1 MLKLNVN
8 QEKQLTFE
16 VQIGG
21 VSNDQVK
28 SQFKITIGEVAYTFP
43 AKVGRDEITVDLPP
57 LHKVIGTKIKEG
69 DEADVQ
75 LEIIADGHFLT
86 PWRDKAVLS
95 NPLVLEV
102 KIKDSDFVA
111 NPGFQANLVTTE
123 DGAKQVTTV
132 EAKKEPVKEVKTEE
146 SITTDLVERISA
158 KLEAMINSKEKS
170 EEKKEDIKPEKEDD
184 KKEDIKPE
192 KEDDKKEDNEQT
204 TEEGCK
210 KVSESKTEKLEKLL
224 NKTIDVF
231 KLNEDKKQDKKKEIT
246 LEDFKKNLSKK
257 DILNYMKKQGTK
269 SPDVQEIIYEQAKLS
284 AKKDTP
290 IYILKAVSDIL
301 KK

>member
-21 VSNDQVK
+21 VQTDQVT
-28 SQFKITIGEVAYTFP
+28 SQFKITIGEIAYTFP

-69 DEADVQ
+69 DEAEVQ
-75 LEIIADGHFLT
+75 LEIIADGHYLT
-86 PWRDKAVLS
+86 PWKDSAVLS

-102 KIKDSDFVA
+102 KIKDSAFVA
-111 NPGFQANLVTTE
+111 NPAFQASLVKKE
-123 DGAKQVTTV
+123 DGAKQITTV
-132 EAKKEPVKEVKTEE
+132 EAKKEPVKEVKSEETIATE
-146 SITTDLVERISA
+146 LVEKISA
-158 KLEAMINSKEKS
+158 KLEKMIEAKENSDKDKKDDETKE
-170 EEKKEDIKPEKEDD
+170 EDKDED
-184 KKEDIKPE
+184 KKEED
-192 KEDDKKEDNEQT
+192 KEDEQL

-224 NKTIDVF
+224 NKTIDTF
-231 KLNEDKKQDKKKEIT
+231 KLNEDQKQDKKEDKKKEIT

-257 DILNYMKKQGTK
+257 DILNYMKKQGTT
-269 SPDVQEIIYEQAKLS
+269 STEVQEIIYEQAKIS

>member
-21 VSNDQVK
+21 VHQDQVT
-28 SQFKITIGEVAYTFP
+28 SQFKITIGEIAYTFP

-57 LHKVIGTKIKEG
+57 LHKVIGAKIKEG

-75 LEIIADGHFLT
+75 LEIIADGHYLT
-86 PWRDKAVLS
+86 PWRDRAVLS

-102 KIKDSDFVA
+102 KIKDSAFVE
-111 NPGFQANLVTTE
+111 NPAFQTRLTTSE

-132 EAKKEPVKEVKTEE
+132 ESKKEPVKEIKSEETIATE
-146 SITTDLVERISA
+146 LVEKISA
-158 KLEAMINSKEKS
+158 KLEAMIEAKEAKENKDDKTK
-170 EEKKEDIKPEKEDD
+170 EEDKEDD
-184 KKEDIKPE
+184 KTKEE
-192 KEDDKKEDNEQT
+192 DKKEEDTKQP

-224 NKTIDVF
+224 NKTIDTF

-269 SPDVQEIIYEQAKLS
+269 STEIQEIIYEQAKLS
-284 AKKDTP
+284 AKKETP
-290 IYILKAVSDIL
+290 IYILKAVADIL

>member
-1 MLKLNVN
+1 MLKINVN

-21 VSNDQVK
+21 VQTDQVT
-28 SQFKITIGEVAYTFP
+28 SQFKITIGEIAYTFP

-75 LEIIADGHFLT
+75 LEIIADGHYLT
-86 PWRDKAVLS
+86 PWCDRAVLS

-111 NPGFQANLVTTE
+111 NPAFQANLVTSE

-132 EAKKEPVKEVKTEE
+132 EAKKEPVKEIKSENSMTE
-146 SITTDLVERISA
+146 DLVEKISA
-158 KLEAMINSKEKS
+158 KLEAMIEAKEKS
-170 EEKKEDIKPEKEDD
+170 NKEDD
-184 KKEDIKPE
+184 KEEDKKEDDVDKE
-192 KEDDKKEDNEQT
+192 DKKEDKKEDDKQP
-204 TEEGCK
+204 TEEEDK
-210 KVSESKTEKLEKLL
+210 KVSESKSEKLEKLL
-224 NKTIDVF
+224 NKTIDTF

-269 SPDVQEIIYEQAKLS
+269 SSEIQEIIYEQAKLS

-290 IYILKAVSDIL
+290 IYILKAVTDIL